1 MSKLLILLTIIFVA
15 CSQNKKGIETS
26 QKNKYVS
33 LRTDTLNV
41 VKLSDTLIIYEGTC
55 RGCAYE
61 GSTSFNISDST
72 GSIVLD
78 QIKST
83 DNNSPDMNG
92 GNISKNLILIPK
104 KTGTISFI
112 MYKFFKPPTN
122 AEDSAKGATTY
133 KLQINQ

>member
-78 QIKST
+78 QIKTT
-83 DNNSPDMNG
+83 DNNLS
-92 GNISKNLILIPK
+92 LIHI
-104 KTGTISFI
+104 
-112 MYKFFKPPTN
+112 
-122 AEDSAKGATTY
+122 
-133 KLQINQ
+133 